1 MTSKKVNVEFCSPE
15 FSATKIVMRTCHV
28 DDSAK
33 GRYNMILGRNLLTT
47 LGLDIKF
54 SDRVIVGVERLYE
67 GCSVSMVDVSNY

>member
-1 MTSKKVNVEFCSPE
+1 
-15 FSATKIVMRTCHV
+15 MRTCHV

-67 GCSVSMVDVSNY
+67 GCLVSMVDVSNY